1 MPINKI
7 RKTFAE
13 YGQDY
18 QINQAN
24 KYRNRTNNHWQ
35 KRIALSF
42 DLVNKYVVKNL
53 NKSPQESIV
62 VDVGCSIG
70 TFAIEFAKLGYQ
82 SFGVDFDHSALDIA
96 RQLSQEEKVSPK
108 FICGDINEWPDISLS
123 QIDIAICFDIFEHLH
138 DDELGSFLQSI
149 KKTLSRNGYL
159 VFHTF
164 PTQYDYIFF
173 SKRYTY
179 WPLIPFKNIRTSR
192 FDKLAKIYS
201 LFLDIYFLIRNG
213 KIHKDMIK
221 NNQHCN
227 PLTKERLED
236 IFLRGGFKIIYL
248 ESSQLYPFK
257 KDVQNIFSKQSISYR
272 NLFGVVKVK

>member
-1 MPINKI
+1 MLINKL
-7 RKTFAE
+7 RKTSAE

-35 KRIALSF
+35 KRIALAF

-82 SFGVDFDHSALDIA
+82 SFGVDFDPSALDIA
-96 RQLSQEEKVSPK
+96 RQLSQEENVSPK
-108 FICGDINEWPDISLS
+108 FICGDISEWSDISLS

-149 KKTLSRNGYL
+149 KKTLSGNGYL

-179 WPLIPFKNIRTSR
+179 WPLIPFKNVRTSR
-192 FDKLAKIYS
+192 FDKLIKIYS

-221 NNQHCN
+221 NSQHCN

-248 ESSQLYPFK
+248 ESSQLYPFE

>member
-35 KRIALSF
+35 KRIALAF

-82 SFGVDFDHSALDIA
+82 SFGVDFDPSALDIA
-96 RQLSQEEKVSPK
+96 RQLSQEENVSPK
-108 FICGDINEWPDISLS
+108 FICGDISEWSNIFLS

-179 WPLIPFKNIRTSR
+179 WPLIPFKNVRTSR
-192 FDKLAKIYS
+192 FDKLVKIYS

-213 KIHKDMIK
+213 KIHKDIIK
-221 NNQHCN
+221 NSQHCN
-227 PLTKERLED
+227 PLTKERMED
-236 IFLRGGFKIIYL
+236 ILLRGGFKIIYL

>member
-1 MPINKI
+1 MLINKL
-7 RKTFAE
+7 RKTSAE
-13 YGQDY
+13 YGQEY

-24 KYRNRTNNHWQ
+24 KYRNRANNHWQ
-35 KRIALSF
+35 KRIALCF
-42 DLVNKYVVKNL
+42 DLVNRYVVKNL
-53 NKSPQESIV
+53 NKSPQDSIV

-82 SFGVDFDHSALDIA
+82 SFGVDFDSSALEIA
-96 RQLSQEEKVSPK
+96 GQLSQEEKVSPK
-108 FICGDINEWPDISLS
+108 FICGDISEWSDISLS

-149 KKTLSRNGYL
+149 KKILSRNGYL

-173 SKRYTY
+173 SKRYIC
-179 WPLIPFKNIRTSR
+179 WPLIPFKNVRTSR
-192 FDKLAKIYS
+192 FDKLVKIYS
-201 LFLDIYFLIRNG
+201 LFLDIYFLIRSG

-221 NNQHCN
+221 NSQHRN

-257 KDVQNIFSKQSISYR
+257 KDIQNIFSKQSVSYR